1 MTSSPLVRNPITNS
15 KSVLKSTPTTRLFI
29 RKESTRQRNIERK
42 KERRKKERKKEIK
55 KEKKKK

>member
-29 RKESTRQRNIERK
+29 RKERKRKRNIERK
-42 KERRKKERKKEIK
+42 KEERKKERKKERRI
-55 KEKKKK
+55 ES